1 MHYICNFLDYWTA
14 ECTVISSTTAASTKL
29 TEILA
34 IAGTTTPRHQ
44 QAITITPSSQKSK
57 IVLERRVDADDAAIF
72 HLIVACTIVVGVVT
86 VFLLI
91 ICVICIYKQ
100 HFKSYCKRLDFEK
113 GDQKLEFIR
122 EYI

>member
-1 MHYICNFLDYWTA
+1 MLHLLDYWDTA
-14 ECTVISSTTAASTKL
+14 CIYTSVSSTTPAAAAP
-29 TEILA
+29 TE
-34 IAGTTTPRHQ
+34 PKD
-44 QAITITPSSQKSK
+44 ITPSSQQSK